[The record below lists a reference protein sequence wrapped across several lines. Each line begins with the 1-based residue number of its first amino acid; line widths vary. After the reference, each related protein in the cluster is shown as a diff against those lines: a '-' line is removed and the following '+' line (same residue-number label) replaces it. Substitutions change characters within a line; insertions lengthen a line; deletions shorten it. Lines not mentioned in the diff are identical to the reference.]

1 MLTCPR
7 KPRTAAQP
15 KSGSRPSRLRG
26 VHTQRG
32 PVPRG
37 RAPPPPRKHP
47 PGAPYVVFHGKCDIG
62 ERLPTPQPFEADEIH
77 AEAELG
83 RGSYF
88 RSE

>member
-1 MLTCPR
+1 MAERVNAHVP
-7 KPRTAAQP
+7 KEAQVRVP
-15 KSGSRPSRLRG
+15 PQQAPG

-47 PGAPYVVFHGKCDIG
+47 PSGPYVVFHGKCDIG

>member
-1 MLTCPR
+1 MAERVNAHVP
-7 KPRTAAQP
+7 KEAQVGVP
-15 KSGSRPSRLRG
+15 PQQAPG

-47 PGAPYVVFHGKCDIG
+47 PSGPYVVFHGKCDIG